1 MRGIGHAHTFRKDDF
16 VSIFKTLNKEKIYNC
31 EDHQGSSG
39 ITKPSYKAASLHISK
54 QWESQPQALRGLGQ
68 L

>member
-1 MRGIGHAHTFRKDDF
+1 MCGIGHAHMLRKDNF
-16 VSIFKTLNKEKIYNC
+16 LAIFKTFNKEKIYNC